1 MREECDNIT
10 ITDEAVAAISVSALL
25 HPAQHFNHPQDVL
38 AAEHIDKDEKRAI
51 LASWAS
57 DQFAIESMPILRHY
71 PGTERAVSYDEIL
84 GALKAVET
92 ASRPTIRSPRRG
104 NRTGLVRKLH
114 PASPGS
120 STFANCGKENAHQQL
135 LPSRRFRRLRVPSR
149 TRTDFCRRRFAH
161 LRRFCR

>member
-1 MREECDNIT
+1 MEQTMREESENIT

-57 DQFAIESMPILRHY
+57 DQFAVESMSILRHY

-84 GALKAVET
+84 DALKALDEDPVAPHPA
-92 ASRPTIRSPRRG
+92 ASLWKSVKPRPQEPRAG
-104 NRTGLVRKLH
+104 IARKLNIRKLWKGDR
-114 PASPGS
+114 ASM
-120 STFANCGKENAHQQL
+120 TADA
-135 LPSRRFRRLRVPSR
+135 
-149 TRTDFCRRRFAH
+149 
-161 LRRFCR
+161 

>member
-1 MREECDNIT
+1 MREESDNIT

-84 GALKAVET
+84 GALKALDGDGQPSRDSVAASWKPDGSRQET
-92 ASRPTIRSPRRG
+92 PRSIARKLNIRKLWKGERAPTI
-104 NRTGLVRKLH
+104 
-114 PASPGS
+114 A
-120 STFANCGKENAHQQL
+120 AI
-135 LPSRRFRRLRVPSR
+135 
-149 TRTDFCRRRFAH
+149 
-161 LRRFCR
+161 